1 MTFGSRRQGTGAARA
16 HAWAQTP
23 TGRTASPK
31 GERWGFWTT
40 SSSAA
45 DQVATRA
52 KEGVDDVQ
60 AKRNLQRA
68 YEDLGK
74 TAFQLIEED
83 ELSHPRLT
91 ARPTRCGSSARQLP
105 PERTGEA

>member
-1 MTFGSRRQGTGAARA
+1 M
-16 HAWAQTP
+16 
-23 TGRTASPK
+23 
-31 GERWGFWTT
+31 GFLDNVK
-40 SSSAA
+40 SAA

-74 TAFQLIEED
+74 TAFQLIEEN
-83 ELSHPRLT
+83 EISHPRLT
-91 ARPTRCGSSARQLP
+91 AQADEVRKFSAQLP
-105 PERTGEA
+105 PEQAGAS